1 MPCGDDLVLASD
13 AKDHRPS
20 DFLIAFNPSRRKGG
34 MDAEELHTF
43 LSQTQ
48 LASHHQR
55 TGDLAAGSAFVS
67 KPTQLATA
75 VADRVRIGGADGSAE
90 PYETLP
96 VLFSSRFRLV

>member
-20 DFLIAFNPSRRKGG
+20 DFLIAFSPSRRKGG

-55 TGDLAAGSAFVS
+55 TRDLAGGAALVS
-67 KPTQLATA
+67 QANRLATA
-75 VADRVRIGGADGSAE
+75 GGGRERNRDLTGAARRRR
-90 PYETLP
+90 TLRCD
-96 VLFSSRFRLV
+96 FQRG

>member
-1 MPCGDDLVLASD
+1 MPCGDDLALASD

-20 DFLIAFNPSRRKGG
+20 DFLIAFSPSRRKGG

-55 TGDLAAGSAFVS
+55 TGDLAGGSAFVS

-75 VADRVRIGGADGSAE
+75 VADRVRIGDLTAAQ
-90 PYETLP
+90 
-96 VLFSSRFRLV
+96 SRMRPFQCSFHRGFV